1 MDQELK
7 AHLEMMEARMTGRMD
22 ERFAQMEARFD
33 EKLVGLEARMNER
46 FDRVETEARQ
56 TRVLVEGQQ
65 DTIRLLAEGI
75 IGTGERI
82 DALREE
88 TTARLEEIKGSVDMI
103 HRVLVPRVQSLE
115 NRVKG
120 LEDHVERRN
129 RDVLD
134 VIRERIL
141 SRQS

>member
-22 ERFAQMEARFD
+22 ERFVEM
-33 EKLVGLEARMNER
+33 EARMNER

-56 TRVLVEGQQ
+56 TRVLVEGQH

-82 DALREE
+82 DALRKE
-88 TTARLEEIKGSVDMI
+88 TTARLEEIQGSVDMI
-103 HRVLVPRVQSLE
+103 HRVLVPRVQSIE
-115 NRVKG
+115 DRVKG

-129 RDVLD
+129 RDVLE
-134 VIRERIL
+134 VLRERVL
-141 SRQS
+141 SNRS